1 MATLKNIFDKCGVA
15 LYQNESLDLDHYYQE
30 PYQDEGDE
38 IKVIGEP
45 FETDKSK
52 KIRPYDLFAEDR
64 TFSNFSFFMD
74 GSRRTYKIG
83 DIVIDG
89 GKKIYPVVIAQ
100 IRAGCTERDGA
111 KKLHS
116 HQTILRKNLLLLSDK
131 INTVD
136 FKEIQQ
142 RLMRTAVA
150 KEMFLEVV
158 SYRFESEKHNIP
170 VNAAIAKANSMMHD
184 MEIEILSNMVKSGS
198 LDTDRMLI
206 VDGPL
211 QFLRQDTGKAE
222 FSDLFYNVIG
232 VSKSFNPMLP
242 ASGKSK
248 RGGTQIG
255 AELLKLEYG
264 ERTPVFMKENDRGRR
279 FGVWYLRIR
288 PKNRVS
294 NPLEGIIK
302 IEKPSKPSVLLK
314 SSQKTVMSII
324 SKCGCLA
331 SLRNLDCLTKMTL
344 FAIFLRR
351 HQLILIVNNFLRH
364 AKSGIISLK
373 RAFRSPATKFSGA
386 HVKSRFTNYIP
397 VVCQRE
403 NRDAL
408 KQKTLFVMLNS
419 STKRHL
425 TANRCI

>member
-38 IKVIGEP
+38 IKAIGKP
-45 FETDKSK
+45 FETNDSN
-52 KIRPYDLFAEDR
+52 KIRKYDLFAEDR

-211 QFLRQDTGKAE
+211 QFLRQDTGKPE

-302 IEKPSKPSVLLK
+302 IEKMALEDYYDSGIPTDIIDTISLSLLNECSPTCYGRDERWASHLYPVYLTETLIK
-314 SSQKTVMSII
+314 STFESDLVFI
-324 SKCGCLA
+324 
-331 SLRNLDCLTKMTL
+331 
-344 FAIFLRR
+344 
-351 HQLILIVNNFLRH
+351 NNF
-364 AKSGIISLK
+364 K
-373 RAFRSPATKFSGA
+373 RDFK
-386 HVKSRFTNYIP
+386 
-397 VVCQRE
+397 
-403 NRDAL
+403 
-408 KQKTLFVMLNS
+408 
-419 STKRHL
+419 
-425 TANRCI
+425 

>member
-1 MATLKNIFDKCGVA
+1 MVITWRVIMATLKNIFDKCGVA

-38 IKVIGEP
+38 IKAIGKP
-45 FETDKSK
+45 FETNDSN
-52 KIRPYDLFAEDR
+52 KIRKYDLFAEDR

-136 FKEIQQ
+136 FREIQQ

-198 LDTDRMLI
+198 LDTDRMLV

-211 QFLRQDTGKAE
+211 QFLRQDTGKPE

-302 IEKPSKPSVLLK
+302 IEKMALEDYYDSGIPTDIIDTISLSLLNECSPTCYGRDERWASHLYPVYLTETLIK
-314 SSQKTVMSII
+314 STFESDLVFI
-324 SKCGCLA
+324 
-331 SLRNLDCLTKMTL
+331 
-344 FAIFLRR
+344 
-351 HQLILIVNNFLRH
+351 NNF
-364 AKSGIISLK
+364 K
-373 RAFRSPATKFSGA
+373 RDFK
-386 HVKSRFTNYIP
+386 
-397 VVCQRE
+397 
-403 NRDAL
+403 
-408 KQKTLFVMLNS
+408 
-419 STKRHL
+419 
-425 TANRCI
+425 

>member
-38 IKVIGEP
+38 IKAIGKP
-45 FETDKSK
+45 FETNDSN
-52 KIRPYDLFAEDR
+52 KIRKYDLFAEDR

-136 FKEIQQ
+136 FREIQQ

-150 KEMFLEVV
+150 KEIFLEVV

-198 LDTDRMLI
+198 LDTDRMLV

-211 QFLRQDTGKAE
+211 QFLRQDTGKPE

-302 IEKPSKPSVLLK
+302 IEKMALEDYYDSGIPTDIIDTISLSLLNECSPTCYGRDERWASHLYPVYLTETLIK
-314 SSQKTVMSII
+314 STFESDLVFI
-324 SKCGCLA
+324 
-331 SLRNLDCLTKMTL
+331 
-344 FAIFLRR
+344 
-351 HQLILIVNNFLRH
+351 NNF
-364 AKSGIISLK
+364 K
-373 RAFRSPATKFSGA
+373 RDFK
-386 HVKSRFTNYIP
+386 
-397 VVCQRE
+397 
-403 NRDAL
+403 
-408 KQKTLFVMLNS
+408 
-419 STKRHL
+419 
-425 TANRCI
+425 

>member
-1 MATLKNIFDKCGVA
+1 MATLKNIFDKSGVA

-38 IKVIGEP
+38 IKAIGKP
-45 FETDKSK
+45 FETNDSN
-52 KIRPYDLFAEDR
+52 KIRKYDLFAEDR

-198 LDTDRMLI
+198 LDTDRMLV

-211 QFLRQDTGKAE
+211 QFLRQDTGKPE
-222 FSDLFYNVIG
+222 FPDLFYNVIG

-302 IEKPSKPSVLLK
+302 IEKMALEDYYDSGIP
-314 SSQKTVMSII
+314 TDII
-324 SKCGCLA
+324 
-331 SLRNLDCLTKMTL
+331 D
-344 FAIFLRR
+344 
-351 HQLILIVNNFLRH
+351 
-364 AKSGIISLK
+364 IISLSLLNECSPTCYGRDERWASHLYPIYLTETLIKSTFESDLVFINNFK
-373 RAFRSPATKFSGA
+373 RDFK
-386 HVKSRFTNYIP
+386 
-397 VVCQRE
+397 
-403 NRDAL
+403 
-408 KQKTLFVMLNS
+408 
-419 STKRHL
+419 
-425 TANRCI
+425 

>member
-15 LYQNESLDLDHYYQE
+15 LYQNESLDLEHYYQE

-38 IKVIGEP
+38 IKAIGKP
-45 FETDKSK
+45 FETNDSN
-52 KIRPYDLFAEDR
+52 KIRKYDLFAEDR
-64 TFSNFSFFMD
+64 TFSNFSFFMV

-136 FKEIQQ
+136 FREIQQ

-198 LDTDRMLI
+198 LDTDRMLV

-211 QFLRQDTGKAE
+211 QFLRQDTGKPE

-302 IEKPSKPSVLLK
+302 IEKMALEDYYDSGIPTDIIDTISLSLLNECSPTCYGRDERWASHLYPVYLTETLIK
-314 SSQKTVMSII
+314 STFESDLVFI
-324 SKCGCLA
+324 
-331 SLRNLDCLTKMTL
+331 
-344 FAIFLRR
+344 
-351 HQLILIVNNFLRH
+351 NNF
-364 AKSGIISLK
+364 K
-373 RAFRSPATKFSGA
+373 RDFK
-386 HVKSRFTNYIP
+386 
-397 VVCQRE
+397 
-403 NRDAL
+403 
-408 KQKTLFVMLNS
+408 
-419 STKRHL
+419 
-425 TANRCI
+425 